1 MSGVSAVRA
10 VACRNEGA
18 SVQVCTKSQKDV
30 PAARRA
36 QHEGG
41 GGGDGSEM
49 RPQPMVSLHGVF
61 LCVSFR

>member
-36 QHEGG
+36 QHEGA
-41 GGGDGSEM
+41 EEVM
-49 RPQPMVSLHGVF
+49 AAKCAPQPMVSLHGVF